1 MPSGKE
7 KWLKFRN
14 GNHQFK
20 VPFMLYADFES
31 ILKPVDERYREKINK
46 MKAER
51 KGKTPYTE
59 NINTHVPS
67 G

>member
-1 MPSGKE
+1 MAKISHWTVSVQGSIYA
-7 KWLKFRN
+7 
-14 GNHQFK
+14 
-20 VPFMLYADFES
+20 LYAGFES

-51 KGKTPYTE
+51 KGKTPYCLNHRSGGF
-59 NINTHVPS
+59 NIF